1 MKTQGNMPL
10 KVYSKNSLVTD
21 FTPAQMKYTTKN
33 ILNGY
38 LKVQWNP
45 RENKLLNEIRKI
57 IEIWSRNSAKRQ
69 IFKFVEMK
77 T

>member
-1 MKTQGNMPL
+1 MPL

-38 LKVQWNP
+38 LKSQWNP
-45 RENKLLNEIRKI
+45 RENKLLNGIRKTI
-57 IEIWSRNSAKRQ
+57 GVWTRNSAKGQ

-77 T
+77 W

>member
-10 KVYSKNSLVTD
+10 KIYSKNSPVTD

-33 ILNGY
+33 ILNV
-38 LKVQWNP
+38 KSSM
-45 RENKLLNEIRKI
+45 ENKLLNGIRKTI
-57 IEIWSRNSAKRQ
+57 GICSRNSAKRQ

-77 T
+77 